1 MKFRFRKFISP
12 SDYAVCGIP
21 SAIGDTPAFSTDLS
35 LNLYNTLT
43 GNGNLIYTW
52 NGAILLSAK
61 PTQEKTQDYFKR
73 EWVEE
78 DGIDVYAPSS
88 RKRKAADNE
97 IEMLIYAKN
106 KKAISSFD
114 IILKTINEYGIF
126 EFYDTYNRSLRR
138 LVYDGIEILEN
149 KERSDMR
156 VIHFKIKCTNVLGYD
171 NYNYNPSTGGTIN

>member
-1 MKFRFRKFISP
+1 MKFRFRKFIAP
-12 SDYAVCGIP
+12 ADYAACGVS

-35 LNLYNTLT
+35 LTLYNTLT
-43 GNGNLIYTW
+43 GSGSLVSVW
-52 NGAILLSAK
+52 NNAILLSGK

-78 DGIDVYAPSS
+78 DGIDVYAPAA
-88 RKRKAADNE
+88 RKRKASENE

-106 KKAISSFD
+106 KKAIASFET
-114 IILKTINEYGIF
+114 IMSTINEYGIF

-138 LVYDGIEILEN
+138 LIYEGIEILEN

-171 NYNYNPSTGGTIN
+171 NYNYNPSTGATIN